1 MGLEDRY
8 YELER
13 EDRNVEVDPNQ
24 HWEEFYPV
32 WGCEVSV
39 WRQLSGPLSPAAV
52 LPTPSP
58 PLNEVGSKPSLVQPL
73 PHPPRL

>member
-1 MGLEDRY
+1 SKATCS
-8 YELER
+8 R
-13 EDRNVEVDPNQ
+13 ECVRV
-24 HWEEFYPV
+24 
-32 WGCEVSV
+32 CKVSV
-39 WRQLSGPLSPAAV
+39 WSQLSGPLSPAAL